1 MTNKIHTSNK
11 ILQIG
16 LVLWVVTLALSNT
29 ANAQPREDVRHVDA
43 PVPVKP
49 FDFSEVEQKA
59 KKLAAQPFNK
69 DIGDLPDFLS
79 NMDSEHYRD
88 IHFKPEKAL
97 WRDEHLPF
105 QVQLFHR
112 GYLYKDRVIINLVN
126 SGQVQTIPYSSDFFD
141 FGQNIFPAAPP
152 PTVSYAGI
160 RFYYPLSKAE
170 NSDEVAV
177 FLGAS
182 YFRAVGLG
190 QVYGL
195 SARGLAIDTGL
206 PKAEEFP
213 VFKEFW
219 VEKPA
224 PDSDKLVIYAL
235 LDGTSVTGA
244 YRFILRPGLNTTIDV
259 SSHLYFRQ
267 GVERLGIAPLTS
279 MFFHG
284 ENTDRLIDDFRP
296 EVHDSDGLLV
306 ARNSGEWT
314 WRPLNNPR
322 QLRISVFKDTNPRG
336 FGLIQRDR
344 AFDHYQD
351 FDADYHQRSSQ
362 WVEPLGDWGTGGIDL
377 IEIPSEAEKY
387 DNIVAFW
394 VPDQPIVKGQE
405 RVFNYR
411 LHYALNHTL
420 EPVGGRVLSS
430 RVGSQASGAPRRRFV
445 VEFTGE
451 QLKYLSPKAPL
462 EAELSA
468 SSGKLS
474 DVTVTHNDDSGGWR
488 LNFVLEPEADKDVVD
503 LRAYLKSG
511 REVLSE
517 TWLYQWSAK

>member
-1 MTNKIHTSNK
+1 M
-11 ILQIG
+11 
-16 LVLWVVTLALSNT
+16 ALMLGNH
-29 ANAQPREDVRHVDA
+29 AAAQPREDVRRIDA
-43 PVPVKP
+43 PAPTKP
-49 FDFSEVEQKA
+49 FDLSEVEQKA
-59 KKLAAQPFNK
+59 KKLATLPFSK
-69 DIGDLPDFLS
+69 DDGDLPDFLS

-88 IHFKPEKAL
+88 IHFKPEKSL

-112 GYLYKDRVIINLVN
+112 GYLYKDRVTLNLVSN
-126 SGQVQTIPYSSDFFD
+126 GQVQSIPYSSDYFD
-141 FGQNIFPAAPP
+141 FGRNIFPAAPP
-152 PTVSYAGI
+152 PTVSYAGV
-160 RFYYPLSKAE
+160 RFHYPLSKAE
-170 NSDEVAV
+170 NTDEVAV

-224 PDSDKLVIYAL
+224 TDADKLVVYAL
-235 LDGTSVTGA
+235 LDSASVTGA
-244 YRFILRPGLNTTIDV
+244 YRFVLRPGVNTTIDV

-267 GVERLGIAPLTS
+267 SVERLGVAPLTS

-284 ENTDRLIDDFRP
+284 ENTDRFIDDYRP

-306 ARNSGEWT
+306 ARSSGEWT

-322 QLRISVFKDTNPRG
+322 QLRISVFKDTNPKG
-336 FGLIQRDR
+336 FGLAQRDR
-344 AFDHYQD
+344 EFDHYQD
-351 FDADYHQRSSQ
+351 LDAGYHRRSSQ
-362 WVEPLGDWGTGGIDL
+362 WVEPLGDWGAGGIDL

-394 VPDQPIVKGQE
+394 VSDQPAIKGQE
-405 RVFNYR
+405 RIFNYR
-411 LHYALNHTL
+411 LHYMLDHSL
-420 EPVGGRVLSS
+420 EPAGGRVLSS
-430 RVGSQASGAPRRRFV
+430 RVGSQAAGAPRRRFV
-445 VEFTGE
+445 VEFAGK
-451 QLKYLSPKAPL
+451 QLKYLSKKAPL

-474 DVTVTHNDDSGGWR
+474 DVTVTHNDATDGWR
-488 LNFVLEPEADKDVVD
+488 LGFVLEPEADKDVVD
-503 LRAYLKSG
+503 LRAFLKSG